1 LKPILQSDIDKILQ
15 KSNTV
20 SNHTNHKFDFIINNS
35 NIKYVRKFKKFDN
48 TFREKEF
55 NYTVDEIL
63 RDDQNNSD
71 IFETFREK
79 ISMIAEGSSLSM
91 IT

>member
-1 LKPILQSDIDKILQ
+1 MKPILQSDIDKILQ

-20 SNHTNHKFDFIINNS
+20 SNHKFDFIINNS

-55 NYTVDEIL
+55 NYTVDEVL